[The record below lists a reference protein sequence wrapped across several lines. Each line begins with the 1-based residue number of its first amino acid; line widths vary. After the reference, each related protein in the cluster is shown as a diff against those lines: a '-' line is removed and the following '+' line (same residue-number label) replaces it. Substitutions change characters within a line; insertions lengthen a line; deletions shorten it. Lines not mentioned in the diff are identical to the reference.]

1 MSWQDIVKDEAAAM
15 KQELDA
21 YRMLKNE
28 LDELIKKL
36 RDSNMGL
43 GFQID
48 EIVEPLI
55 QSSGT
60 MEDIIEDY
68 ENPKAFDNPMPDME

>member
-1 MSWQDIVKDEAAAM
+1 
-15 KQELDA
+15 
-21 YRMLKNE
+21 
-28 LDELIKKL
+28 
-36 RDSNMGL
+36 MGL